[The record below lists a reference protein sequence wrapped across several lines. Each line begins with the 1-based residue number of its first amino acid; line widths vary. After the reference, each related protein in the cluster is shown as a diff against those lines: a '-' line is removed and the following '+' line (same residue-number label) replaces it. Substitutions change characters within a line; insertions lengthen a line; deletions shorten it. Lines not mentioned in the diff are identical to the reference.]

1 MVYLHWDN
9 PGVGFIEV
17 VEILK
22 TNPEWNGI
30 QLYQHIAQDYCVKY
44 KGKPM
49 PRFRLIQK
57 FMTDFKLYLK
67 ELLGTELDYYNKVID
82 SCMLEAGQSSSLLLE
97 VLYEVPLNDKRLIFE
112 TLSNQYGYPLIEANN
127 VTVLQNNSFDEN
139 HPKPYLETAV
149 LFGWEL
155 LLSRFMEIGGK
166 QNCDRLPICEK
177 GMYSNPQSAVSKECL
192 NAPWMKKESCPFT
205 ECLKYYKFENKT
217 FV

>member
-1 MVYLHWDN
+1 
-9 PGVGFIEV
+9 
-17 VEILK
+17 
-22 TNPEWNGI
+22 
-30 QLYQHIAQDYCVKY
+30 
-44 KGKPM
+44 M